1 MTATRSLD
9 PLAQHPFRWL
19 LSARTIATLGN
30 FIAPVAVAFA
40 VLDLTGSA
48 ASLGLVLAARSVPQ
62 VLFMLVGGV
71 VADRFSRRRVVI
83 VAALVSALTQALAA
97 AAVLTSTATIGLLVV
112 IEAVNGSAAAFIF
125 PAAAGLT
132 PLTVP
137 ATMLQQANA
146 LLRMGMSSAMILGS
160 AVGGALVAVVG
171 PGWGLAV
178 DAAAF
183 AFAALLL
190 VPLRVSQPAT
200 DRQHG
205 QRPSPWDDLREGWT
219 QVRSRTWIWVV
230 VLCFGLVNAGYA
242 ATMGV
247 LGPVIADEQLSR
259 AGWGLVLAAQS
270 VGLVLGGLVSLR
282 LRMRHPLRVGLVA
295 TMLGGPFFV
304 VLALAP
310 SLVPLMM
317 LAVVTGVGIEVFS
330 VGWDVSLQEHV
341 PTDRLSRVYSYDA
354 LGSFALIPLGQVAVG
369 PAAAAFGASATVLA
383 VVAVSLA
390 CLVGALLVPS
400 VRNLGRATVPATS
413 RTGAGSELF

>member
-1 MTATRSLD
+1 
-9 PLAQHPFRWL
+9 LAHQPFRWL

-30 FIAPVAVAFA
+30 FVAPVAVAFA
-40 VLDLTGSA
+40 VLDLTGSPA
-48 ASLGLVLAARSVPQ
+48 ALGLVLAARSVPQ

-83 VAALVSALTQALAA
+83 VAAAVSALSQAMAA
-97 AAVLTSTATIGLLVV
+97 AAVLTSTATIGQLVA

-137 ATMLQQANA
+137 ARMLQQANA

-160 AVGGALVAVVG
+160 AVGGALVALVG
-171 PGWGLAV
+171 PGWGLAI
-178 DAAAF
+178 DAATF
-183 AFAALLL
+183 ALAAVLL
-190 VPLRVSQPAT
+190 VPLRVSQRT
-200 DRQHG
+200 THQRQHR
-205 QRPSPWDDLREGWT
+205 RPPGPWTDLREGWT
-219 QVRSRTWIWVV
+219 EVRTRTWIWVV
-230 VLCFGLVNAGYA
+230 VLCFGLVNAGWA

-259 AGWGLVLAAQS
+259 AGWGIVLAAQS
-270 VGLVLGGLVSLR
+270 AGLVLGGLVSLR
-282 LRMRHPLRVGLVA
+282 LRMRHPLRVGLLA
-295 TMLGGPFFV
+295 TMLGGPFLV

-310 SLVPLMM
+310 SLVPLVALAM
-317 LAVVTGVGIEVFS
+317 LAGIGIEVFS

-341 PTDRLSRVYSYDA
+341 PTERLSRVYSYDA
-354 LGSFALIPLGQVAVG
+354 LGSFALIPLGQVVVG

-383 VVAVSLA
+383 VVGVSLA

-400 VRNLGRATVPATS
+400 VRNLGRATVAPTPRVEVSA
-413 RTGAGSELF
+413 EPV